1 MYKLNFEWDHQKASS
16 NVARHAV
23 TFEMAQE
30 VFKDAFAIENID
42 DREKYSEQRFT
53 IIGMVENHLL
63 FVAFTMRGENIRIIS
78 ARGAEPHER
87 RYYHEENT

>member
-1 MYKLNFEWDHQKASS
+1 
-16 NVARHAV
+16 
-23 TFEMAQE
+23 MAQE

-63 FVAFTMRGENIRIIS
+63 FVAFTMRGENI
-78 ARGAEPHER
+78 
-87 RYYHEENT
+87 